1 MYSLNYKL
9 SRSNAPM
16 PREEFSCGMDTGARF
31 SRKVRRSASRI
42 SMETSVRLAR
52 AIPVLSVL
60 LIAQLMIVRAAH
72 AADAPK
78 VVVKPVVTTSTTA
91 SGQPITVPANPQVI
105 VSTYEIPPGVTLP
118 VHKHPFQRY
127 AYVLAGNLSVVNKDT
142 DQTYRYKTGDFIVEV
157 LDQWHLGRNE
167 GKTPV
172 KLLVIDQ
179 VEPGTSNT
187 VLAPR

>member
-1 MYSLNYKL
+1 
-9 SRSNAPM
+9 
-16 PREEFSCGMDTGARF
+16 
-31 SRKVRRSASRI
+31 
-42 SMETSVRLAR
+42 
-52 AIPVLSVL
+52 
-60 LIAQLMIVRAAH
+60 MIVRAAH

-127 AYVLAGNLSVVNKDT
+127 AYVLAGNLSVVNEDT